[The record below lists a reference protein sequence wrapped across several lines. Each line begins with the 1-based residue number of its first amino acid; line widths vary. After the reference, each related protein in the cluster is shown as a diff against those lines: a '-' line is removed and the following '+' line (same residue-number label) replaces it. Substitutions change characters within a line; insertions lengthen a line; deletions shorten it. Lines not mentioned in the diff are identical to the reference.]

1 MLITILVILGYI
13 LFALVLIA
21 GALAALMGLP
31 GTTLILIDAVV
42 YSAITGWERLPWWV
56 LLILGI
62 MTVIAESSDSLIAA
76 LGAKAGGGS
85 NKTSAVVVVGTIVG
99 AILGGAV
106 LSPILALL
114 GLAGGPIGF
123 VVGVILPPLVGG
135 VAGGFLSAYYYEKH
149 SGRNHN
155 EALRA
160 GWGAFLGRM
169 GAGLMK
175 ALVGCVMIAIIIYT
189 IIATAPSAG

>member
-1 MLITILVILGYI
+1 MLITILIILGYVV
-13 LFALVLIA
+13 FAVVLVA
-21 GALAALMGLP
+21 GVLAAIMGLP

-42 YSAITGWERLPWWV
+42 YSAITGWDRLPWWV

-62 MTVIAESSDSLIAA
+62 MALIAESSDSLVAA
-76 LGAKAGGGS
+76 LGTKAGGGS
-85 NKTSAVVVVGTIVG
+85 SKTSAVVVVGTIIG
-99 AILGGAV
+99 AVLGGAV

-123 VVGVILPPLVGG
+123 VVGVILPPLGGG
-135 VAGGFLSAYYYEKH
+135 VAGGFVSAYYYEKH
-149 SGRNHN
+149 SGKTHN

-175 ALVGCVMIAIIIYT
+175 ALVGCVMIAIVIYT
-189 IIATAPSAG
+189 IIATAPPAG